1 MNHSFN
7 INLAKKYG
15 IEEAILIEN
24 FIFWIK
30 NNIANQKHFYDG
42 RYWTYNSAKAMAQLF
57 PYMNDKKIYRIIDNL
72 CKINFL
78 LKGNYNTDPFVKTL
92 WYSFSDEAIEV
103 LGKEGYDITKIES
116 PFPENGNSYTDIN
129 NTDNKEDNIIILS
142 KKAEDNA
149 EHANVNPLLEYNDGV
164 KKCSKKSNK
173 VKFDVR
179 ADLSYVSEE
188 LKDSWNI
195 WLDYKDEIKKQY
207 KTERG
212 AKMMYSKLEKY
223 SDGNP
228 ILACAIVN
236 EAICHSWDG
245 FYSLSDKQ
253 KDFFLSDKS
262 PYRSENSNSSYIDK
276 RLQELDEKI
285 EKYK

>member
-1 MNHSFN
+1 MLLEHKDKFIQTHALLGISEED
-7 INLAKKYG
+7 AKKA
-15 IEEAILIEN
+15 IAIL
-24 FIFWIK
+24 K
-30 NNIANQKHFYDG
+30 G
-42 RYWTYNSAKAMAQLF
+42 
-57 PYMNDKKIYRIIDNL
+57 KKRVS
-72 CKINFL
+72 
-78 LKGNYNTDPFVKTL
+78 TTSKT
-92 WYSFSDEAIEV
+92 
-103 LGKEGYDITKIES
+103 
-116 PFPENGNSYTDIN
+116 
-129 NTDNKEDNIIILS
+129 
-142 KKAEDNA
+142 
-149 EHANVNPLLEYNDGV
+149 
-164 KKCSKKSNK
+164 
-173 VKFDVR
+173 FDVR

-188 LKDSWNI
+188 LKDSWSI

-228 ILACAIVN
+228 ILANAIVN

-253 KDFFLSDKS
+253 KDFFLSNKS
-262 PYRSENSNSSYIDK
+262 PYRSENSNSSYIAK

>member
-1 MNHSFN
+1 MERQTKGIWIPIEIWEDKNLSWNERILLLEIDSFTT
-7 INLAKKYG
+7 KDKDC
-15 IEEAILIEN
+15 
-24 FIFWIK
+24 FIS
-30 NNIANQKHFYDG
+30 NEYIANLLNVSETTANKILSSLIKKGYVIKTAFDG
-42 RYWTYNSAKAMAQLF
+42 RRRYVKSALQLKAIQPCTLEQPCLAL
-57 PYMNDKKIYRIIDNL
+57 YDN
-72 CKINFL
+72 IP
-78 LKGNYNTDPFVKTL
+78 NT
-92 WYSFSDEAIEV
+92 S
-103 LGKEGYDITKIES
+103 
-116 PFPENGNSYTDIN
+116 N
-129 NTDNKEDNIIILS
+129 NTIKEDNIIILS
-142 KKAEDNA
+142 EKTEDNA
-149 EHANVNPLLEYNDGV
+149 EHVNVNSLLECNDGV

-173 VKFDVR
+173 VKLDVR

-188 LKDSWNI
+188 LKDAWNI

-223 SDGNP
+223 SESNP
-228 ILACAIVN
+228 ILANAIVN

-262 PYRSENSNSSYIDK
+262 PYRSENTDSSYIAK

>member
-1 MNHSFN
+1 MERQTKGIWIQIEIWEDKNLSWNERILLLEIDSFTTKDKDCF
-7 INLAKKYG
+7 INNEY
-15 IEEAILIEN
+15 
-24 FIFWIK
+24 
-30 NNIANQKHFYDG
+30 IANLLNVSETTANKILSSLIKKGYVIKTAFDG
-42 RYWTYNSAKAMAQLF
+42 RRRYVKSALQLKTIQ
-57 PYMNDKKIYRIIDNL
+57 PCTLEQPCLALYDNIL
-72 CKINFL
+72 
-78 LKGNYNTDPFVKTL
+78 NT
-92 WYSFSDEAIEV
+92 S
-103 LGKEGYDITKIES
+103 
-116 PFPENGNSYTDIN
+116 N
-129 NTDNKEDNIIILS
+129 NTIKEDNIIILS

-228 ILACAIVN
+228 ILANAIVN

-262 PYRSENSNSSYIDK
+262 PYRSENSNSSYIAK

>member
-1 MNHSFN
+1 MERQTKGIWIPIEIWEDKNLSWNERILLLEIDSFTTKDKDCFINNEYIANLLNVSETTANKILSSLIKKGYVIKTAFDGRRRYVKSALQLKTTQPCTLGQPCLALYDN
-7 INLAKKYG
+7 IPNTS
-15 IEEAILIEN
+15 
-24 FIFWIK
+24 
-30 NNIANQKHFYDG
+30 NNI
-42 RYWTYNSAKAMAQLF
+42 
-57 PYMNDKKIYRIIDNL
+57 I
-72 CKINFL
+72 
-78 LKGNYNTDPFVKTL
+78 
-92 WYSFSDEAIEV
+92 
-103 LGKEGYDITKIES
+103 
-116 PFPENGNSYTDIN
+116 
-129 NTDNKEDNIIILS
+129 KEDNIIILS

-223 SDGNP
+223 SDGNS
-228 ILACAIVN
+228 ILANAIVN

-262 PYRSENSNSSYIDK
+262 PYRSENFNFSYIAK
-276 RLQELDEKI
+276 RLQGLDEKI

>member
-1 MNHSFN
+1 MEEEGMSNQPCTLEQPCLALYDN
-7 INLAKKYG
+7 I
-15 IEEAILIEN
+15 
-24 FIFWIK
+24 
-30 NNIANQKHFYDG
+30 
-42 RYWTYNSAKAMAQLF
+42 
-57 PYMNDKKIYRIIDNL
+57 P
-72 CKINFL
+72 
-78 LKGNYNTDPFVKTL
+78 NT
-92 WYSFSDEAIEV
+92 S
-103 LGKEGYDITKIES
+103 
-116 PFPENGNSYTDIN
+116 N
-129 NTDNKEDNIIILS
+129 NTIKEDNIIILS
-142 KKAEDNA
+142 EKAEDNA
-149 EHANVNPLLEYNDGV
+149 EHVNVNSLLECNDGV

-173 VKFDVR
+173 VKLDAR

-188 LKDSWNI
+188 LKDAWNI

-223 SDGNP
+223 SESNP
-228 ILACAIVN
+228 ILANAIVN

-262 PYRSENSNSSYIDK
+262 PYRSENTDSSYIAK

>member
-1 MNHSFN
+1 MKLWKDKLKEFGFQ
-7 INLAKKYG
+7 LKFGK
-15 IEEAILIEN
+15 
-24 FIFWIK
+24 IK
-30 NNIANQKHFYDG
+30 NLSWNERILLLEIDSFTTKDKDCFINNEYIANLLNVSETTANKILSSLIKKGYVIKTAFDG
-42 RYWTYNSAKAMAQLF
+42 RRRYVKSALQLKTIQ
-57 PYMNDKKIYRIIDNL
+57 PCTLEQPCLALYDNIL
-72 CKINFL
+72 
-78 LKGNYNTDPFVKTL
+78 NT
-92 WYSFSDEAIEV
+92 S
-103 LGKEGYDITKIES
+103 
-116 PFPENGNSYTDIN
+116 N
-129 NTDNKEDNIIILS
+129 NTIKEDNIIILS

-223 SDGNP
+223 SDGNS
-228 ILACAIVN
+228 ILANAIVN
-236 EAICHSWDG
+236 EPSAIAG
-245 FYSLSDKQ
+245 T
-253 KDFFLSDKS
+253 DFILYPTNRKIFS
-262 PYRSENSNSSYIDK
+262 YRIK
-276 RLQELDEKI
+276 ALIGAKI
-285 EKYK
+285 PILPI